1 MQDTKERHAKKINA
15 FTMLLVVLALFGLG
29 IFILIFDAG
38 KEPTITSAGALLLMV
53 GAVLMLPGFV
63 VVPPNTAKVLVFFG
77 RYIGSITESGFW
89 WCNPLAKRRT
99 VSLRVNNFNS
109 EQLKVNDQRGNP
121 IQIAAVLVW
130 KVTDPAKALL
140 DVESYDRFIEI
151 QSETVVRALA
161 SRFPYDP
168 DEDAPGKSLLTDGAE
183 IAEQLRDELQERASV
198 AGVHIMDARITHL
211 AYAAEIAQAMLKRQ
225 QAEAL
230 VSARFAIVQGAV
242 SMVELA
248 LNKLK
253 AEDIVD
259 LDEERKA
266 QMVNNLMVALVSDS
280 EASPVINAGT
290 LY

>member
-1 MQDTKERHAKKINA
+1 MTDTSERHAKKINGFA
-15 FTMLLVVLALFGLG
+15 MLLVLLALGGFGLLLSVLAAEKDAGLTAAGG
-29 IFILIFDAG
+29 IF
-38 KEPTITSAGALLLMV
+38 LMV
-53 GAVLMLPGFV
+53 SAAILVPGFV
-63 VVPPNTAKVLVFFG
+63 VVAPNTAKVLVFFG
-77 RYIGSITESGFW
+77 RYVGSITEEGFW
-89 WCNPLAKRRT
+89 WCNPFAKRRS
-99 VSLRVNNFNS
+99 VSMRVNNFNS
-109 EQLKVNDQRGNP
+109 EKLKVNDQRGNP
-121 IQIAAVLVW
+121 IEIAAVLVW

-140 DVESYDRFIEI
+140 DVEAYGRFIEI

-168 DEDAPGKSLLTDGAE
+168 DEDAPGKSLLTDGDE
-183 IAEQLRDELQERASV
+183 IAEQLRNELQQRARV
-198 AGVHIMDARITHL
+198 AGVNIMDARITHL
-211 AYAAEIAQAMLKRQ
+211 AYAPEIAQAMLKRQ

-242 SMVELA
+242 SMVNLA

-253 AEDIVD
+253 TENVVE